1 MSDLDQRDVELRVEA
16 EQRVLPG
23 LLRVASRYG
32 APHLSGSYVLNLMV
46 WRDLDLYL
54 EANDLNLASFFVLGG
69 ELADTLAPV
78 RMRFRNERLAQTP
91 GLPHGLYW
99 GIYLGEARRAWKIDL
114 WLVDSSQYHV
124 LQSTIETI
132 AVRLTPSA
140 RRIILEI
147 KTAIWNDP
155 RYRREV
161 TSRDVY
167 AAVLDQGVT
176 TLEEF
181 WAYIRQK
188 RAA

>member
-1 MSDLDQRDVELRVEA
+1 MSDADQRNAELRMEA
-16 EQRVLPG
+16 QQRVLPG
-23 LLRVASRYG
+23 LLRVVSRYG
-32 APHLSGSYVLNLMV
+32 VPHLSGSYALNLMV
-46 WRDLDLYL
+46 GRDLDLYL
-54 EANDLNLASFFVLGG
+54 EATDLSLAGFFMLGG
-69 ELADTLAPV
+69 ELADTLAPA

-99 GIYLGEARRAWKIDL
+99 GIYLDQPKPAWKIDL
-114 WLVDSSQYHV
+114 WLVDSSQYHT

-132 AVRLTPSA
+132 AARLTPST

-155 RYRREV
+155 RYRREA

-167 AAVLDQGVT
+167 EAVLDQGAM
-176 TLEEF
+176 TLEGF

-188 RAA
+188 RD